1 MRVAIPKWDYVQLY
15 VCVRSSSFKLN
26 KKQKQYEKN
35 QIQKETLY
43 NYELEH
49 RRISQ
54 EIVIVLQDFFTGRVI
69 YWLQYYF
76 VFFFKLLTLNSL
88 N

>member
-1 MRVAIPKWDYVQLY
+1 MCVMRVAIPKWDYVQLN

-26 KKQKQYEKN
+26 KEKKWKKSN
-35 QIQKETLY
+35 IKETLY

-54 EIVIVLQDFFTGRVI
+54 EIVIVLQDFLRVAWFTDFNI
-69 YWLQYYF
+69 TSYF
-76 VFFFKLLTLNSL
+76 FNHLL
-88 N
+88 